1 MMVIH
6 RDKLRWL
13 FWLRWKLFL
22 RGFSRDRRHLI
33 GTIFT
38 IIFGLPI
45 FGGIAVGTYFGYR
58 LLAFPANAELLFL
71 VLTGVYL
78 LWLVLPL
85 FEFTVNEGLDVS
97 KLRLF
102 PLTRPELMSS
112 LLLSTLL
119 DFPMLGLLL
128 VLLAVIVGWAISVPV
143 ALFAILAMLVF
154 WVQVVG
160 ISQLVLALLMR
171 TLQSRRFRD
180 LSIILIAAF
189 SSICYISSQ
198 LVSRALSSGGLQ
210 SNLQHAVYSVYL
222 QWLPPGMTAR
232 AIEQSV
238 VGNWGY
244 AFIWLAAAL
253 VIAVV
258 ELYLWSVVLE
268 HSLSTAE
275 VGGSVRTRSRRAA
288 AAPTTTTAQALPQQA
303 SVAGSFW
310 ERLGSSQTFAIT
322 FKEWRY
328 FWRDPQMK
336 ALLFQSII
344 YVVIVIIAPILGA
357 GRAGGGSSTIASLVA
372 PLIVFLSVFLLSF
385 NTLGLERQSLTT
397 LFLFPIDGKRILLG
411 KNTSVAPIGGA
422 ELVLL
427 IVITSIIGHNWS
439 FALPMLVVGLA
450 GIAVV
455 LGCGNVTSVLFPI
468 RMRTFQRGIQATG
481 SSSGNAGCLRSV
493 MSFAMM
499 IVTAIVLVPVAAS
512 AYLPLIFHMQWVWVF
527 SIPVALLY
535 AVAFYWIVLWLIA
548 PRMQARVPEI
558 LAQVVRE

>member
-1 MMVIH
+1 MLVIH

-33 GTIFT
+33 GTIFA

-45 FGGIAVGTYFGYR
+45 FGGIAVGTYIGYR
-58 LLAFPANAELLFL
+58 LLTFPANAELMFL
-71 VLTGVYL
+71 VLTGVFL
-78 LWLVLPL
+78 LWMLLPL

-102 PLTRPELMSS
+102 PLTRLELMSS

-143 ALFAILAMLVF
+143 ALFAILAMLIF

-180 LSIILIAAF
+180 LSIILIAAL
-189 SSICYISSQ
+189 SSVCYISSQ

-232 AIEQSV
+232 AMEQSV

-253 VIAVV
+253 VIAIV
-258 ELYLWSVVLE
+258 ELYLWLIVLE
-268 HSLSTAE
+268 HSLSTTE
-275 VGGSVRTRSRRAA
+275 VGGSTRARSRRAA
-288 AAPTTTTAQALPQQA
+288 AVPVTASTQAASQQVSTT
-303 SVAGSFW
+303 SNFW
-310 ERLGSSQTFAIT
+310 ERLGSTQTFAIT

-357 GRAGGGSSTIASLVA
+357 GRAGGGSGTVASLVA

-385 NTLGLERQSLTT
+385 NTLGMERQSLTT

-411 KNTSVAPIGGA
+411 KNASVAPVGVA

-427 IVITSIIGHNWS
+427 IVITSYIAHNWS
-439 FALPMLVVGLA
+439 YALPMLVVGLA

-455 LGCGNVTSVLFPI
+455 LGCGNLTSVLFPM
-468 RMRTFQRGIQATG
+468 RMRTFQRGIQAIG
-481 SSSGNAGCLRSV
+481 SSSNNTGCVRSV
-493 MSFAMM
+493 MTFAMM
-499 IVTAIVLVPVAAS
+499 IVTAIVLIPVAAS

-535 AVAFYWIVLWLIA
+535 AIAFYWIVLWLIS
-548 PRMQARVPEI
+548 PRMEARIPEI